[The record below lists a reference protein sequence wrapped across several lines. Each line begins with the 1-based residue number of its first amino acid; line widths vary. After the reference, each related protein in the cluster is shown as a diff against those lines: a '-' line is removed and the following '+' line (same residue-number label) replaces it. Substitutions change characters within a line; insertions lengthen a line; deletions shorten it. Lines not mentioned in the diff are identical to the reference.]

1 MVVVPVDLAVAFQAV
16 VQRNQAR
23 PLVGSVTTAVMVMA
37 QVSLTL
43 AVEGAVVVQTVWA
56 YLVPPKTMAVMVAVE
71 GPMTYLVHL
80 WPMQVEAVAEAIQ
93 GQHSERQR
101 LVVALVALELAS
113 TPAEPQGLPELQI
126 QAAVAVEVVPA
137 MSERQAETVVLALSS
152 CGIEF
157 RMSC

>member
-1 MVVVPVDLAVAFQAV
+1 VVPVDLAVAFQAV

-80 WPMQVEAVAEAIQ
+80 WPMPVEAVEEAIQ

-113 TPAEPQGLPELQI
+113 TLAEPQGLPVLQI
-126 QAAVAVEVVPA
+126 EAAVAVEVVPA

>member
-1 MVVVPVDLAVAFQAV
+1 
-16 VQRNQAR
+16 
-23 PLVGSVTTAVMVMA
+23 
-37 QVSLTL
+37 
-43 AVEGAVVVQTVWA
+43 VEGAVVVQTVWA

-126 QAAVAVEVVPA
+126 QAAVAVAVVPA
-137 MSERQAETVVLALSS
+137 ITERQAETAAPALSL
-152 CGIEF
+152 CGILM
-157 RMSC
+157 RH